1 MPLPGRAPD
10 SRLWLDKLLRGS
22 RLSGEADRRRRRQRR
37 KRLSRRAECNRRDHE
52 DHSSRKCSQD
62 ASAAAALRPVR
73 SAAPGTA
80 ITAAEVLQSF
90 RWSHD
95 KVSQAEKPRKTQKQ
109 IRGSRERDN
118 SRSLFLRQN
127 RGLVVT
133 NRRTPSLRR
142 EVHCVGKPRGQLSE
156 NWPFDRC
163 ARTVNFAI
171 KSAPSVGPIFHFL
184 AGIATSRQ
192 EFLIHES
199 PAIEHGSIGPRHLP
213 HSCKSFQEKLSPQK

>member
-22 RLSGEADRRRRRQRR
+22 RLSGDADRRRRRQRR

-73 SAAPGTA
+73 SAAPRTA

-95 KVSQAEKPRKTQKQ
+95 KVSQVQKTAE
-109 IRGSRERDN
+109 N
-118 SRSLFLRQN
+118 SE
-127 RGLVVT
+127 T
-133 NRRTPSLRR
+133 
-142 EVHCVGKPRGQLSE
+142 
-156 NWPFDRC
+156 DRW
-163 ARTVNFAI
+163 I
-171 KSAPSVGPIFHFL
+171 KR
-184 AGIATSRQ
+184 AG
-192 EFLIHES
+192 
-199 PAIEHGSIGPRHLP
+199 
-213 HSCKSFQEKLSPQK
+213 